1 MGTESDVLK
10 VVLVEDDVDY
20 AEIYRQWLERVGYE
34 VFIAT
39 DGESG
44 LELIGREL
52 PDLVY
57 LDLRMPG
64 LDGFGLL
71 SALRADSRTAHVPV
85 VMLSNYDEPE
95 LRQRGVELGVL
106 EWIVKADVTPTAL
119 AERTA
124 ALMKAEADL
133 ANDDRP
139 LPEGDQAPP

>member
-1 MGTESDVLK
+1 MTMDSDRLK

-20 AEIYRQWLERVGYE
+20 AEIYRHWLDHVGYQ
-34 VFIAT
+34 VFIAA

-57 LDLRMPG
+57 LDLRMPR

-71 SALRADSRTAHVPV
+71 SALRSDSRTAHVPV

-95 LRQRGVELGVL
+95 LRQRGAELGVL
-106 EWIVKADVTPTAL
+106 EWIVKADVTPSAL

-124 ALMKAEADL
+124 ALMRAEAEL
-133 ANDDRP
+133 AEDETAF
-139 LPEGDQAPP
+139 PEGDQTP